1 MWKDFCPITSMW
13 WLKSG
18 QFQAG
23 TQSSKKNSTTN
34 VYYLLALK
42 ITKFAANIPCDDGIQ
57 YCANCITFPAKKVL
71 LLHYCPSSILASIM
85 RVCWL
90 VGLQC
95 SRKLLNVQ
103 KKGIEVVVRKELCC
117 WCCCC
122 CCCAPLL
129 QHLMRSPNA
138 IQQLGSF
145 SRAWASRLSWLA
157 KLTKDEKCSE
167 LGKL

>member
-1 MWKDFCPITSMW
+1 MWKDFLPNYLDVVAQIRPIPQTG
-13 WLKSG
+13 K
-18 QFQAG
+18 
-23 TQSSKKNSTTN
+23 QSSKKNSTTN

-117 WCCCC
+117 CC

-138 IQQLGSF
+138 IQQLCSF